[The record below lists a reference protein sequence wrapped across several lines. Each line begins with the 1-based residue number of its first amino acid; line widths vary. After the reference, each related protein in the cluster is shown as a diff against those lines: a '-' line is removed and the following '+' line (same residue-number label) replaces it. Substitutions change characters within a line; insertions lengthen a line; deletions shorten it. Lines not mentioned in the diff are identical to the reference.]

1 MREGEEMEEEG
12 EDSKLSTAIHAE
24 NVSFRGFLSLFLSI
38 SCPQTPGGMY
48 CPKCFSKYK
57 FLISMLTP
65 MFTLHIAT
73 DI

>member
-24 NVSFRGFLSLFLSI
+24 NVSFRGFLSLFVSI
-38 SCPQTPGGMY
+38 PCPQTLSGMY
-48 CPKCFSKYK
+48 CPLFFKYK
-57 FLISMLTP
+57 FLISMPTP

-73 DI
+73 DNQ